1 MDTKTKILLASIK
14 FFLKKGYDSTS
25 ISDISSAVGIKKS
38 SIYYHFKNKEAIFI
52 HAIKYLIQ
60 EFDQTVSKSI
70 DNLDSSKNMLW
81 NIYLSLIEFNKQY
94 LEEESNTMN
103 ILYLFYIAKNKFPEQ
118 LGYDIHNYYKNLFDT
133 VNFIVR
139 LGQQRGEIKKD
150 FSHRLLTYKIVSW
163 LEGIH
168 VFSFFYNDFNISFSK
183 EELFNNIWFMMNEKQ
198 TTTKNKKSMPKTISL
213 GTKW

>member
-1 MDTKTKILLASIK
+1 
-14 FFLKKGYDSTS
+14 
-25 ISDISSAVGIKKS
+25 
-38 SIYYHFKNKEAIFI
+38 
-52 HAIKYLIQ
+52 
-60 EFDQTVSKSI
+60 
-70 DNLDSSKNMLW
+70 
-81 NIYLSLIEFNKQY
+81 
-94 LEEESNTMN
+94 MN

-118 LGYDIHNYYKNLFDT
+118 LGYEIHHYYKNLFDT

-183 EELFNNIWFMMNEKQ
+183 EELFNNLWFMMNEKE
-198 TTTKNKKSMPKTISL
+198 TKTKDKKSMPKTISL